1 MQCVSKTQTGTRTE
15 SEPDAETDSD
25 ADGSGRRP
33 GSTVTPYLWRGVR
46 SGVATG
52 IIGGIGVLRG
62 LRSVLGGQRDRGFGE
77 LALGGVFLA
86 AAYAQR
92 QSRRESVEES
102 DVVDTGPDIE
112 GITDEAGG
120 GVDQGDHA
128 TGQAAGGLVDSTPDV
143 PSDGTAAREDTG
155 SSETVHPEAV
165 DRLGE
170 AAVDSQSREVP
181 VPQRAF
187 NQGFLAHSA
196 EAFWGI
202 RGRDDAVLVSQDFDA
217 VQGRDGVKYVASSEI
232 GEDARELP
240 IPTAVL
246 THWDEVGGGGTAVAG
261 GDGVLFVT
269 TDSLEAD
276 HLLRVLPSAWPDDL
290 PE

>member
-1 MQCVSKTQTGTRTE
+1 VAPS
-15 SEPDAETDSD
+15 
-25 ADGSGRRP
+25 
-33 GSTVTPYLWRGVR
+33 LWRGVT
-46 SGVATG
+46 SGTATG
-52 IIGGIGVLRG
+52 IVGVIGVLRG
-62 LRSVLGGQRDRGFGE
+62 LRSVRRGQRDRGFGE
-77 LALGGVFLA
+77 LALGGVLLA
-86 AAYAQR
+86 VAVAQR
-92 QSRRESVEES
+92 QSSREAAEEPGL
-102 DVVDTGPDIE
+102 VDTGPDAE
-112 GITDEAGG
+112 GVAGEAGG
-120 GVDQGDHA
+120 GSVDEGAHT
-128 TGQAAGGLVDSTPDV
+128 TGEAAAAAVDSTPDV
-143 PSDGTAAREDTG
+143 PSDRAAAQPDTESG
-155 SSETVHPEAV
+155 ELARPEAV

-202 RGRDDAVLVSQDFDA
+202 HDRDDAVLVSQDFDA

-261 GDGVLFVT
+261 GDDVLFVT
-269 TDSLEAD
+269 TDGLEAD
-276 HLLRVLPSAWPDDL
+276 HLLRVLPSAWAGDL
-290 PE
+290 LE